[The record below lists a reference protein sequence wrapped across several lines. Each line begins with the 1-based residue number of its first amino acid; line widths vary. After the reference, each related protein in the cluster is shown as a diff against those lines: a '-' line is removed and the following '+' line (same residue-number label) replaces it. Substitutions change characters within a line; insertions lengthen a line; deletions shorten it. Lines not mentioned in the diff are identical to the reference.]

1 MKEEVFNLLKKYTKH
16 ENIELISRGNE
27 AIFAALYCAKKVNSK
42 KAILTVDQG
51 GWFSYLKYPKKLK
64 LEVELVKT
72 DYGVVDLKDLNG
84 RLKGKN
90 YCAFIY
96 SNPAG
101 YFAEQPI
108 KEIYEICKKN
118 DCLVIMDVTGS
129 IGSALCNGEYVDFI
143 VGSFGKWKPVNLGY
157 GGFLTAKKKEYF
169 EKAEEIFNMSEIGYR
184 KLPALAGRK
193 IPISEHAQKHIPSF
207 SSGSVFDTTSFDED
221 YLPELSEKLKNVKQR
236 YALFENI
243 NKKIKKDLKEFRI
256 LHENKGG
263 VNVIVEFSSEKEKDK
278 IIDYCKKN
286 NYQFTI
292 CPRYIRVNEE
302 AVSIE
307 VKREE

>member
-1 MKEEVFNLLKKYTKH
+1 MMENIIDLLKKYTKH
-16 ENIELISRGNE
+16 DYVELTSRGNT
-27 AIFAALYCAKKVNSK
+27 AIFAALYCTKKLNPERNIV
-42 KAILTVDQG
+42 LVPDQG
-51 GWFSYLKYPKKLK
+51 GWLAYLKYPKKLGM
-64 LEVELVKT
+64 EIAEVKT
-72 DYGVVDLKDLNG
+72 DYGIIDLKDLEDKSKEASC
-84 RLKGKN
+84 L
-90 YCAFIY
+90 IY

-129 IGSALCNGEYVDFI
+129 IGSEFCNGEYADVI

-157 GGFLTAKKKEYF
+157 GGFLTAKKEEYF
-169 EKAEEIFNMSEIGYR
+169 EKAEEIFN
-184 KLPALAGRK
+184 
-193 IPISEHAQKHIPSF
+193 
-207 SSGSVFDTTSFDED
+207 TTSFDEK
-221 YLPELSEKLKNVKQR
+221 YLPELSEKLKNIKQR

-263 VNVIVEFSSEKEKDK
+263 INVIVEFSSEKEKDK
-278 IIDYCKKN
+278 IINYCKKN